1 MLLFFN
7 KDYKCND
14 HKLIE
19 VYLYILSGIHLF
31 MCLIEVIIIM
41 LSASGTIA
49 NPAPRKNIAIVLYIE
64 AVVFV
69 LKLGWDIVGVMWVFD
84 KSIKCDIS
92 NAFLLLS
99 RLILIWNLLL
109 STVMASYAIF
119 RICLC
124 RMFFRMPTKE
134 IKYDHHTV
142 DVESSEGRGL
152 TALSSA
158 EFIKKHRQS
167 TWKWRLQ
174 WLLCGMRLRGEQRN
188 AFNEIASTMT
198 DAFVHF
204 RGYVPS
210 DVAAGIALL
219 AMEQRSDKV

>member
-1 MLLFFN
+1 
-7 KDYKCND
+7 
-14 HKLIE
+14 
-19 VYLYILSGIHLF
+19 
-31 MCLIEVIIIM
+31 MCIIEVIIIM

-69 LKLGWDIVGVMWVFD
+69 LKLGWDIVGMMWVFD
-84 KSIKCDIS
+84 RTIKCDIS
-92 NAFLLLS
+92 NAFLSLA
-99 RLILIWNLLL
+99 RFIVIWNLLL
-109 STVMASYAIF
+109 STAMASYAIF

-124 RMFFRMPTKE
+124 RMFFCMPSKE
-134 IKYDHHTV
+134 NKHDHHTV
-142 DVESSEGRGL
+142 DVESSERHDI
-152 TALSSA
+152 TAVSST

-174 WLLCGMRLRGEQRN
+174 WLFCGMKLRGEERN
-188 AFNEIASTMT
+188 AFDEVASTMT

-219 AMEQRSDKV
+219 AMEQRSDKVYIGNYHSAPHSNV